1 MRAAHVR
8 RARLPD
14 GTELELGDRP
24 PTPPVLVAETPEQ
37 RRMRRLAEL
46 REHMNT
52 RYAHVGGWTGSDK
65 DLERYLEDEQ

>member
-1 MRAAHVR
+1 
-8 RARLPD
+8 
-14 GTELELGDRP
+14 
-24 PTPPVLVAETPEQ
+24 
-37 RRMRRLAEL
+37 MRRLAEL